1 MIHKILADFG
11 RFLLI
16 LSLNISIMAENFSP
30 WSFASTVYPFYLPS
44 DQVSSNSAKQLAK
57 KCPKTIQKMHENWP
71 FSSQFFSLK
80 TKSRQKSDATSGKE
94 NLSQIPN
101 IKSDFR
107 QHFRFWRYS
116 TIFRHHFLPFLAK
129 ISTLW
134 MNISRTGF
142 LLNMRFSQAV
152 HRHFVLSFSIKKR
165 WKFMARFPE
174 NVEKPLKNVHF
185 CTLWMTQFFF

>member
-1 MIHKILADFG
+1 MQNFAKFQKILKNC
-11 RFLLI
+11 
-16 LSLNISIMAENFSP
+16 LSLSQIF
-30 WSFASTVYPFYLPS
+30 T
-44 DQVSSNSAKQLAK
+44 Q
-57 KCPKTIQKMHENWP
+57 KT
-71 FSSQFFSLK
+71 
-80 TKSRQKSDATSGKE
+80 TSRQKSDETYRKG
-94 NLSQIPN
+94 NFLQIPN

-185 CTLWMTQFFF
+185 CTLWMNQIFF